1 MVEWVKVPA
10 TKPENL
16 SLIPRPRMRKKRAG
30 SCRSSSELHIYALVQ
45 SINR

>member
-16 SLIPRPRMRKKRAG
+16 SLIPWPLMREG
-30 SCRSSSELHIYALVQ
+30 ESWVLQILL
-45 SINR
+45 